1 MKINFLK
8 LTTVFA
14 ITLLF
19 AATTVSAQDASSTK
33 VPQKGKVYK
42 AEHQQLTPEQKASKM
57 TEKLTEELGLNEE
70 QVSAIYEINLSQIQ
84 RMDELRTQNIEDRKE
99 KMEAR
104 KAIMEETKLQ
114 NNEQL
119 TDEQA
124 AKLAE
129 WESKRQEARQSRR
142 GRGRM
147 GGKRISPAK
156 N

>member
-1 MKINFLK
+1 MRAVSCA
-8 LTTVFA
+8 VFA
-14 ITLLF
+14 KEC
-19 AATTVSAQDASSTK
+19 A
-33 VPQKGKVYK
+33 
-42 AEHQQLTPEQKASKM
+42 
-57 TEKLTEELGLNEE
+57 ELGLNEE

-114 NNEQL
+114 INEQL

-147 GGKRISPAK
+147 GGKRISPDK